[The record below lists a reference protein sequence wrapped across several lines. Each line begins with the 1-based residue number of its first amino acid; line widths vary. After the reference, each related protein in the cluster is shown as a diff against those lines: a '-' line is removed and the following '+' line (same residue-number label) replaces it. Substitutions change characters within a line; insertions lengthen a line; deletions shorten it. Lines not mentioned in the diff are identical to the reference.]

1 MNNENKKPLLTGEN
15 SFNNDEMTSE
25 KIEKTSTYQ
34 ESKEHPNKKEAENA
48 VPPESWENQ
57 EKAYDDAWEKNKNQ
71 MID

>member
-1 MNNENKKPLLTGEN
+1 MNTENNKPVDSGKN
-15 SFNNDEMTSE
+15 SVNNDDVPSK
-25 KIEKTSTYQ
+25 KIEETSTDQ
-34 ESKEHPNKKEAENA
+34 ESKDHPNKKEAENV